1 MPKANIRLELGSNSK
16 DYVEVLDK
24 PKLSGVTVR
33 SRGRNRSIE
42 MEIEAADSGALIS
55 AVGIMLKQLKVVE
68 SVGSLIERKVKKRQ
82 R

>member
-1 MPKANIRLELGSNSK
+1 MPKANLRLELGANSK
-16 DYVEVLDK
+16 DYIGVLDN

-33 SRGRNRSIE
+33 SKGRGTFIE
-42 MEIEAADSGALIS
+42 MDIEADDSKALIS

-68 SVGSLIERKVKKRQ
+68 SVGTLIKKR